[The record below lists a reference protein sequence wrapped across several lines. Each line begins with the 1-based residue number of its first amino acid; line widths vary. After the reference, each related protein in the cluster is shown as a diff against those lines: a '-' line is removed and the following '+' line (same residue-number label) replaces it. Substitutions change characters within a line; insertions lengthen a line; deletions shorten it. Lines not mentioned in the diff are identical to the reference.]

1 MVVTK
6 TVKKLLILV
15 EKTLYP
21 LADRLNSKIKGT
33 NNMLEIIDVINTSV
47 LSENCILVSF
57 DVVNIFPN
65 IDH

>member
-1 MVVTK
+1 
-6 TVKKLLILV
+6 
-15 EKTLYP
+15 
-21 LADRLNSKIKGT
+21 
-33 NNMLEIIDVINTSV
+33 MLEIIDVINTSV